1 MNFKNFS
8 KLKKKINRD
17 IVFCDEDFLL
27 IRIRLICKI
36 TNFGANNFYC
46 NLVAT

>member
-1 MNFKNFS
+1 MNFKKFS
-8 KLKKKINRD
+8 KLKKRINRD

-27 IRIRLICKI
+27 IRLCKI

>member
-1 MNFKNFS
+1 MNFKKFS
-8 KLKKKINRD
+8 KLKKRINRD

-27 IRIRLICKI
+27 IRIRLCNI